1 MHPRG
6 MRGGKTI
13 EPDERDK
20 RGRDKV
26 KRTRKPKTD
35 RGAEPASKLLRQVG
49 RYLLWAILLLVFVRG
64 VGAIFAGD
72 PERTTRADAGSAL
85 RTPSFPDDEARA
97 FAVQFTRA
105 YLTFAPEHPE
115 YHELSVRPFVSAPLR
130 EDGALELPVRGPSQ
144 TVTSA
149 TVARAKPLGDN
160 RALVTIAAT
169 VVNRTITTRYL
180 TVPVARD
187 ANGGL
192 TVYDYPAFSSPPP
205 VGEVDVPEPSSL
217 DGAGSSEI
225 SDLMTRFFA
234 AYLDARQLSEL
245 AYFLARDARVIPL
258 EQRYRLRRVLGV
270 AQVGEGTGPTRIVL
284 VTVRA
289 RDPETRADYTL
300 RYRVELVRR
309 DRWYVKTLAGSAS

>member
-1 MHPRG
+1 
-6 MRGGKTI
+6 MRGGKAI
-13 EPDERDK
+13 DPDDDPK
-20 RGRDKV
+20 KG

-49 RYLLWAILLLVFVRG
+49 RWALWAILLLIFVRG
-64 VGAIFAGD
+64 VGTILSGD
-72 PERTTRADAGSAL
+72 PERTTRAVAGGATT
-85 RTPSFPDDEARA
+85 TPAFPDDEARA

-105 YLTFAPEHPE
+105 YLTFTPEHPE
-115 YHELSVRPFVSAPLR
+115 YHDLSVRPFVSAPLR

-149 TVARAKPLGDN
+149 TVARAKALGRS
-160 RALVTIAAT
+160 RALVTVAAT

-187 ANGGL
+187 GAGGL

-205 VGEVDVPEPSSL
+205 AGEVDAAEPSPL
-217 DGAGSSEI
+217 DGDGSNEI
-225 SDLMTRFFA
+225 SDLMSRFFA
-234 AYLDARQLSEL
+234 AYLAGNKLSDL

-258 EQRYRLRRVLGV
+258 EQRYRLRRVLGIS
-270 AQVGEGTGPTRIVL
+270 QVGEGTGPTRTVL

-300 RYRVELVRR
+300 RYRAEIVRR